1 MVSVFLIRGSGKTAI
16 KRTMFHSNLPNSETG
31 VAFTSPSST
40 KPLQCSF
47 TASGTWKWDVA
58 SAATTAIGIGLNA
71 THQWLMPSESAM
83 SLIASTGDNKY
94 EYIGNSKVMSV
105 AAGQSLHFMMND
117 GLSFFEDNSGSL
129 TVTYT
134 CSETPQ
140 PAWTPN
146 PANGHQYAAVDCGTW
161 TQCEAQAV
169 ALGGHL
175 VSVND
180 AAENAWLVS
189 TFTPDK
195 NYWIGLTDKDQE
207 GVWKWTSG
215 EAFGYSNWLI
225 GQPNNWNGVS
235 TENYAHMNYHAGDAT
250 NPLDNSNGQW
260 NDVSDTPYFA
270 PYQVFGIFEKSSTSS
285 YSIEWHYPNIG
296 TLITGRQNNEVKV
309 TVTANDDV
317 EVVGFMNTPKFDV
330 DIIGQRV
337 KLFNF
342 RSYSAYPSMTQFT
355 SGTFNGL
362 VLRAVNGAFSS
373 ATFAL
378 DINGD
383 GDFVDEGDIAPTS
396 SKITIGSDYIAANLS
411 GVNLSPSIVMYIDF
425 QPL

>member
-1 MVSVFLIRGSGKTAI
+1 MVT
-16 KRTMFHSNLPNSETG
+16 
-31 VAFTSPSST
+31 
-40 KPLQCSF
+40 
-47 TASGTWKWDVA
+47 
-58 SAATTAIGIGLNA
+58 
-71 THQWLMPSESAM
+71 
-83 SLIASTGDNKY
+83 
-94 EYIGNSKVMSV
+94 
-105 AAGQSLHFMMND
+105 
-117 GLSFFEDNSGSL
+117 
-129 TVTYT
+129 
-134 CSETPQ
+134 
-140 PAWTPN
+140 
-146 PANGHQYAAVDCGTW
+146 
-161 TQCEAQAV
+161 
-169 ALGGHL
+169 
-175 VSVND
+175 VND
-180 AAENAWLVS
+180 AAENSWLVS
-189 TFTPDK
+189 TFTPTK
-195 NYWIGLTDKDQE
+195 NYWIGLTDKDQQ

-215 EAFGYSNWLI
+215 EAFGYSNWVV
-225 GQPNNWNGVS
+225 GEPNNWLNNESYV
-235 TENYAHMNYHAGDAT
+235 HMNYNYPTQT
-250 NPLDNSNGQW
+250 NRIGQW
-260 NDVSDTPYFA
+260 NDAQNDITGIGVGGVPYNSSA
-270 PYQVFGIFEKSSTSS
+270 MGIFEKSSTSN
-285 YSIEWHYPNIG
+285 YSVEWHYPNIG

-317 EVVGFMNTPKFDV
+317 EVVGFMNAPKFDV
-330 DIIGQRV
+330 DIIGKRV